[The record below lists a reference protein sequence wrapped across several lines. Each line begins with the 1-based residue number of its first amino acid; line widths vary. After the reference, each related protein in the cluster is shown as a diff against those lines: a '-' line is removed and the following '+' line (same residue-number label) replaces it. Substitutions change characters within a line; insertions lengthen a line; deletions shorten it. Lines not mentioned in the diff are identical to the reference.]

1 MGTLLFQPQ
10 NVHDRLNRV
19 FQDWGEDS
27 VTFLRHDVP
36 KIIWALVVAFVLLML
51 FRMMRNKLIA
61 QSNRQD
67 LPSGLRAQQLRTVA
81 SVVYSIGAVIVIFYA
96 VTTILTILGI
106 NIGPLIASAGVAG
119 FAIGFGAQTL
129 VKDFINGFFILV
141 ENTFDIGDTIRTGG
155 VQGTVENITLR
166 RTILRDADGT
176 VHTIPNS
183 QMTIVS
189 NMTRDWTQLALQ
201 VAVDYKEN
209 SGHVISVLKE
219 VAHEIYEDERFHE
232 SIVAEPQVPGIDRVA
247 GDQVEYL
254 LLVKTRPGSQFAI
267 SREFRRRIKECF
279 EKNGIRPGSPNRLY
293 VVGDSTRPTTPV

>member
-209 SGHVISVLKE
+209 SDHVISVLKE